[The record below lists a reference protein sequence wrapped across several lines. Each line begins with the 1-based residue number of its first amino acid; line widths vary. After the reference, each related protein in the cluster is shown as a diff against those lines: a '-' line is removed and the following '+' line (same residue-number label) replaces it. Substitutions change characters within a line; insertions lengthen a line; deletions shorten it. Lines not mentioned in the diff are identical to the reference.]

1 MPKLIHPKFP
11 LLLGLTGLVTG
22 AYADQTCLSESQIP
36 SSTPTGDFT
45 IHGDGTVTHH
55 ATGLMWMQCSLG
67 DQSGSDCATGSAW
80 LYRWDLALQ
89 AAADSQFAGYADWR
103 LPNIKELR
111 SIVEERCTD
120 PAINAEV
127 FPATPADYFWSSSPR
142 TTNSNEAWMVR
153 FNGGSCVSFWR
164 DQWRYV
170 RLVRSGN

>member
-11 LLLGLTGLVTG
+11 LLLVLAGLV
-22 AYADQTCLSESQIP
+22 ASAHATCLSESQIP
-36 SSTPTGDFT
+36 PSTPTGDFT
-45 IHGDGTVTHH
+45 IHGDGTVTHR

-67 DQSGSDCATGSAW
+67 NQSGSDCATGDAW

-89 AAADSQFAGYADWR
+89 AAADSQFAGYTDWR

-127 FPATPADYFWSSSPR
+127 FPATPTDEYFWSSSPD
-142 TTNSNEAWMVR
+142 TSGGIAWMVT
-153 FNGGSCVSFWR
+153 FSDGISASWYR
-164 DQWRYV
+164 DGWRYV
-170 RLVRSGN
+170 RLVRSVN